1 MTIECKSSTGYCN
14 AQNKNPAKI
23 KHLADMDSSYMK
35 IIEIQTSDIQLIL
48 EVLTNVAY
56 PQTVQ
61 DWDKYY
67 FYS

>member
-1 MTIECKSSTGYCN
+1 
-14 AQNKNPAKI
+14 
-23 KHLADMDSSYMK
+23 MK
-35 IIEIQTSDIQLIL
+35 IIETQTSYIQLIL

-61 DWDKYY
+61 DCDKYY